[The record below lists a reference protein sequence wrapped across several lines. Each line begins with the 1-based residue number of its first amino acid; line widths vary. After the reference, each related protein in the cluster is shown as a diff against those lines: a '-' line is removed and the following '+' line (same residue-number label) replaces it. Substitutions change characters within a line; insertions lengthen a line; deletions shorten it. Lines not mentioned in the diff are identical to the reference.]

1 MLEAK
6 LKVEGAKKFR
16 RPTRAAGPTK
26 KEFVTKILGLKSHT
40 FDIGNA
46 KYAAKYKK
54 MVDAIANHIQ
64 REYKGGADIAKAIKE
79 LSLPTL
85 SLRVPGYPKA
95 KARATVVNTGDTLI
109 WQQDIAAVKKQ
120 IVQLE
125 DNKKCT
131 YALVIKQ
138 CSPDLDTKLKGSTTF
153 VQAEANQDI
162 VQLLL
167 VIQGYCYRFD
177 DHQQSTWALKQAKHQ
192 VSMYCQA
199 HDVTNTKYV

>member
-1 MLEAK
+1 M
-6 LKVEGAKKFR
+6 
-16 RPTRAAGPTK
+16 
-26 KEFVTKILGLKSHT
+26 
-40 FDIGNA
+40 
-46 KYAAKYKK
+46 
-54 MVDAIANHIQ
+54 
-64 REYKGGADIAKAIKE
+64 KAIKE

-85 SLRVPGYPKA
+85 RVPGYATA
-95 KARATVVNTGDTLI
+95 KAGVTIVDPGEI
-109 WQQDIAAVKKQ
+109 FFWHQDVAAVKKQ

-167 VIQGYCYRFD
+167 VIQGYYCRFD
-177 DHQQSTWALKQAKHQ
+177 DHQQSTWALEQAKHQ
-192 VSMYCQA
+192 VS
-199 HDVTNTKYV
+199 T